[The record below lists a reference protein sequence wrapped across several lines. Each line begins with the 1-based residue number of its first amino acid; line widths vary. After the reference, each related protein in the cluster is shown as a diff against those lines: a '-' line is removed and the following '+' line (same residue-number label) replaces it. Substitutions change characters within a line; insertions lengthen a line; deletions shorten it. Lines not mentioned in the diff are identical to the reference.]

1 MNRIYNLQS
10 FHATLARKAAATT
23 SKKWVPPIPPR
34 QPNFQGYTRNSNV
47 RSIPPGRGLPS
58 SSSSSTPEIKATSTL
73 PPKMGYQGKFAVLTS
88 ALHEHAYMDAFISHY
103 ANLGFEAIYILC
115 DKHQPEYTSW
125 VSMEAYK
132 ESGVTTPCYSVL
144 PNGEPTELKVH
155 FLPMMYRDSDA
166 GQFEEI
172 QRTYLR
178 RMIRTIPYEWIMLCD
193 LDEFLFLNGFSK
205 IGEYVIHV
213 ANAMGQNQSS
223 GPGLRQVL
231 GVNQII
237 FPWVTVNQLTA
248 DTTSIM
254 DNLDNNPWYKSDRVK
269 ALFRK
274 EAIVGYHVS
283 GPMGN
288 PTFRLDTHGTIVNG
302 YSFLQT
308 RYVRSNSF
316 LTHLPNEYRAVN
328 FQNISFM
335 IHFHCRSFK
344 NNVIKI
350 MTNKYTGKSDMN
362 QRAKLIGLVKS
373 GKYNYSNE
381 LQKFK
386 LLRSQKTS
394 EIPKFDLSSRGMNRT
409 GIRPLRPEYNNQLFE
424 KLIETYN
431 LDPKYFEPIWA
442 NPQVVM
448 GS

>member
-1 MNRIYNLQS
+1 
-10 FHATLARKAAATT
+10 
-23 SKKWVPPIPPR
+23 
-34 QPNFQGYTRNSNV
+34 
-47 RSIPPGRGLPS
+47 
-58 SSSSSTPEIKATSTL
+58 
-73 PPKMGYQGKFAVLTS
+73 MGYHGKFAVLTS

-115 DKHQPEYTSW
+115 DKHQPEYESW
-125 VSMEAYK
+125 ISMEAYK
-132 ESGVTTPCYSVL
+132 ESGV
-144 PNGEPTELKVH
+144 KVH

-178 RMIRTIPYEWIMLCD
+178 RMIRAIPYEWIMLCD

-213 ANAMGQNQSS
+213 ANAMGQGTSQNAN
-223 GPGLRQVL
+223 PGLRQVL

-237 FPWVTVNQLTA
+237 FPWVTVNQLSA
-248 DTTSIM
+248 DSTSIM
-254 DNLDNNPWYKSDRVK
+254 DNLDKNPWYKSDRVK

-288 PTFRLDTHGTIVNG
+288 PAFRLDTHGTIVNG

-316 LTHLPNEYRAVN
+316 LTHLPNEYRNVN

-373 GKYNYSNE
+373 GKYNYSSE

-394 EIPKFDLSSRGMNRT
+394 EIAKFDLTSRGMNRT
-409 GIRPLRPEYNNQLFE
+409 GIRSLRPEYNDQLFE
-424 KLIETYN
+424 RLVETYN
-431 LDPKYFEPIWA
+431 LDKKYFEPIWA

-448 GS
+448 GI

>member
-1 MNRIYNLQS
+1 MHRIYHLQS
-10 FHATLARKAAATT
+10 FHAALARKATAAT
-23 SKKWVPPIPPR
+23 SKKWLPPPPR
-34 QPNFQGYTRNSNV
+34 QPNSQGHTRNSSV

-58 SSSSSTPEIKATSTL
+58 STFSLTPHSTP
-73 PPKMGYQGKFAVLTS
+73 PKIAYEGKFAVLTS

-125 VSMEAYK
+125 VSMDEYK
-132 ESGVTTPCYSVL
+132 ALGV
-144 PNGEPTELKVH
+144 KVH

-178 RMIRTIPYEWIMLCD
+178 RMIRAIPYEWIMLCD

-213 ANAMGQNQSS
+213 ANTMGQGQGTSQSTN
-223 GPGLRQVL
+223 PGLRQVL

-237 FPWVTVNQLTA
+237 FPWVTVNQLSA
-248 DTTSIM
+248 DSTSIM
-254 DNLDNNPWYKSDRVK
+254 DNLDKNPWYKSDRVK

-288 PTFRLDTHGTIVNG
+288 PSFRLDTHGTVVNG
-302 YSFLQT
+302 YTFLQT

-373 GKYNYSNE
+373 GKYNYASQ

-386 LLRSQKTS
+386 LLRSQRTA
-394 EIPKFDLSSRGMNRT
+394 EIPKFDLAARGMNRT
-409 GIRPLRPEYNNQLFE
+409 AIRPLRPEYNDQLFE
-424 KLIETYN
+424 KLVETYN
-431 LDPKYFEPIWA
+431 LDRKYFEPIWT

-448 GS
+448 GI

>member
-1 MNRIYNLQS
+1 MNRIYHLQS
-10 FHATLARKAAATT
+10 FHAAMARKAAATT
-23 SKKWVPPIPPR
+23 SKKWLPPPPR
-34 QPNFQGYTRNSNV
+34 QPDFQGYTRNSSTSA
-47 RSIPPGRGLPS
+47 RSVPPGRGLPS
-58 SSSSSTPEIKATSTL
+58 SASTTTPSL

-115 DKHQPEYTSW
+115 DKHQPEYPSW

-132 ESGVTTPCYSVL
+132 DAGV
-144 PNGEPTELKVH
+144 KVH
-155 FLPMMYRDSDA
+155 FLPMLYRDSDA

-178 RMIRTIPYEWIMLCD
+178 RMIRAIPYEWIMLCD

-205 IGEYVIHV
+205 VNDYVIHV
-213 ANAMGQNQSS
+213 ANTMGQGQGGN
-223 GPGLRQVL
+223 PGLRQVL

-237 FPWVTVNQLTA
+237 FPWVTVNQLA
-248 DTTSIM
+248 MDSTSIM

-274 EAIVGYHVS
+274 EAIVGYHVT

-288 PTFRLDTHGTIVNG
+288 PGFRLDTHGTIVNG
-302 YSFLQT
+302 YTFLQT

-316 LTHLPNEYRAVN
+316 LTHLPNEYKSVN

-362 QRAKLIGLVKS
+362 QRAKLVGLVKS
-373 GKYNYSNE
+373 GKYNYASE

-386 LLRSQKTS
+386 LLRSQRTA
-394 EIPKFDLSSRGMNRT
+394 EIPKFDLGARGMNRAA
-409 GIRPLRPEYNNQLFE
+409 IRPLRPEYNDTLFE
-424 KLIETYN
+424 KLVETYN
-431 LDPKYFEPIWA
+431 LDRKYFEPIWA